1 MEKFEPLTLE
11 DLKKKRI
18 EILKDLNKSSHPK
31 LLDRLAVWI
40 TKNVGSMGF
49 FLIIFVWTISWLSWN
64 MLGPKES
71 RFDPYPG
78 FVLWLFIS
86 NMIQLFLMPLIML
99 GQNVQSK
106 HADLRAD
113 VDLKI
118 NSQAELENETI
129 VLHLERQNKIMI
141 EILKNIEQKTEA
153 NAK

>member
-1 MEKFEPLTLE
+1 MTKVEPMTFEQLE
-11 DLKKKRI
+11 AKRKV
-18 EILKDLNKSSHPK
+18 ILKDLNKKDNSS
-31 LLDRLAVWI
+31 LLDRLALWI

-49 FLIIFVWTISWLSWN
+49 FLIVFTWTVVWLTWN
-64 MLGPKES
+64 MIGPKAS

-106 HADLRAD
+106 HSDIRSE

-129 VLHLERQNKIMI
+129 ILHLERQNKIMI
-141 EILKNIEQKTEA
+141 EMLKTIQENGK
-153 NAK
+153 